1 MPMTTGPDHNPL
13 IDEQLSAWLDD
24 ELPRPELELL
34 VTRLAR
40 STDYQARVARY
51 SLIGSSLRG
60 GPAGN
65 VSSEVA
71 ALMLAGRV
79 RAALDGPMD
88 AAQEPVPHRSKRV
101 LPYAMAAG
109 LALVGV
115 LFAALVVIEQGQLLR
130 PSSAP
135 AQAFVQPVASDP
147 ASLRQASLSSQRM
160 TNYLVSHGQF
170 SGPLSARVTESHI
183 VNGPPYSVAVRTTD
197 RSVAR

>member
-1 MPMTTGPDHNPL
+1 MTTGPDQNPL

-24 ELPRPELELL
+24 ELPRAEQELL
-34 VTRLAR
+34 VTRLAQ

-60 GPAGN
+60 LPVGDVA
-65 VSSEVA
+65 SEVA
-71 ALMLAGRV
+71 ALKLGGRV

-88 AAQEPVPHRSKRV
+88 ARQEPVPRPLHRV

-109 LALVGV
+109 LALVAV
-115 LFAALVVIEQGQLLR
+115 LLAIEQGPLR
-130 PSSAP
+130 RPIGAP
-135 AQAFVQPVASDP
+135 VQALAQPVAS
-147 ASLRQASLSSQRM
+147 ASASVRQAALSSQRM
-160 TNYLVSHGQF
+160 TNYLVFHGQF

-183 VNGPPYSVAVRTTD
+183 VTGGPYSVAVRTTD